1 MIRGIIMITKSYIEA
16 LENKCSEVRGDILRM
31 LNIAKSGHS
40 GGCLSSVEIMVALYF
55 YKMKHN
61 PQNPSWEGRDY
72 FILSKGHVCPAL
84 YTVMAHSGYM
94 PMEEMKTLRK
104 FGSRLQ
110 GHPHW
115 LKLPG
120 LENSSGSLGQGLSIA
135 NGIALALKLDKKPNR
150 VYCLMGDGETQE
162 GQIWEAAMTAAHY
175 GLDNVCAIVDYNNL
189 EIDGFVEDVMGI
201 YPIDEKWKSFNWHVR
216 ECEGNDIE
224 SVMKALDH
232 AGQMRRKP
240 SVIIAHTTK
249 GRGVS
254 FMENVDLWH
263 GKVPNPQQLDQALA
277 QLQGTCSLY
286 KSWT

>member
-1 MIRGIIMITKSYIEA
+1 MFSKSYVNA
-16 LENKCSEVRGDILRM
+16 LEEKCKEVRKDILMM
-31 LNIAKSGHS
+31 LNKSKSGHS
-40 GGCLSSVEIMVALYF
+40 GGSLSSVEIMVALYF
-55 YKMKHN
+55 YKMKNDPNN
-61 PQNPSWEGRDY
+61 PTWEGRDY

-84 YTVMAHSGYM
+84 YAVMSHAGYL
-94 PMEEMKTLRK
+94 PHEELSTLRK

-120 LENSSGSLGQGLSIA
+120 IEISSGSLGQGLSIA
-135 NGIALALKLDKKPNR
+135 NGIALALKMDKMPNR

-189 EIDGFVEDVMGI
+189 EIDGYVEDVMGI
-201 YPIDEKWKSFNWHVR
+201 YPVVDKWKSFNWHVH
-216 ECEGNDIE
+216 ECDGNDMA
-224 SVMKALDH
+224 SVMKAFDH
-232 AGQMRRKP
+232 AGQFKRKP

-263 GKVPNPQQLDQALA
+263 GKTPNADQLDQALN
-277 QLQGTCSLY
+277 QLEGACSIY
-286 KSWT
+286 KSWN